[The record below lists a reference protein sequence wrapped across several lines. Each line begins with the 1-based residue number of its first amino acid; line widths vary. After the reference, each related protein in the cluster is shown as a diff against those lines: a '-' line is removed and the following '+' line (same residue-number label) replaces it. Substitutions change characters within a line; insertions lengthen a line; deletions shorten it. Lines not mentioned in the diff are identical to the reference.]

1 MSLLRKAYQNKRFK
15 AIALNL
21 LFCGISWAGI
31 AQESDKSIFEATIQK
46 KYNSEQG
53 QRVIEIAQSFLGKP
67 YVANTLESKKE
78 NLVVNLREFD
88 CSTLVESVLAI
99 SLCKNNSFEE
109 FKHNLETLRYR
120 FGHVNGYGSR
130 LHYFTDWLKENER
143 KGLIKDQTQICAGKP
158 YKKSVSFMTSHLPL
172 YPQLEDYRALE
183 AVKMAE
189 IELIRKSFFYIP
201 KAEVAKRESCI
212 QNGDIIA
219 ITTSKSGLDIS
230 HQGFAIVVNGR
241 VHLLH
246 ASQDLK
252 EVIISPEPLAEYL
265 AKHASQTGIMI
276 SRLVKK

>member
-1 MSLLRKAYQNKRFK
+1 MSLLKKAYHCKRFK

-46 KYNSEQG
+46 KYSSEQG
-53 QRVIEIAQSFLGKP
+53 QKVIEIAQTFLGKP
-67 YVANTLESKKE
+67 YVASTLESKKE

-143 KGLIKDQTQICAGKP
+143 KGLIKDQTQGCAGKP

-252 EVIISPEPLAEYL
+252 EVIISPEPLSEYL
-265 AKHASQTGIMI
+265 TKHASQTGIMI
-276 SRLVKK
+276 SRLIKK

>member
-1 MSLLRKAYQNKRFK
+1 MSLLKKAYHCKRFK

-46 KYNSEQG
+46 KYSSEQG
-53 QRVIEIAQSFLGKP
+53 QKVIEIAQTFLGKP
-67 YVANTLESKKE
+67 YVASTLESKKE

-143 KGLIKDQTQICAGKP
+143 KGLIKDQTQGCAGKP

-252 EVIISPEPLAEYL
+252 EVIISPEPLSEYL

-276 SRLVKK
+276 SRLIKK

>member
-1 MSLLRKAYQNKRFK
+1 MSLFKKAYSLKRFK
-15 AIALNL
+15 VIALNL
-21 LFCGISWAGI
+21 LFCGTSWAAM

-46 KYNSEQG
+46 KYSSEKG
-53 QRVIEIAQSFLGKP
+53 QRVIEIAQTFLGKP
-67 YVANTLESKKE
+67 YVAHTLESKKE
-78 NLVVNLREFD
+78 SVIVNLREFD

-99 SLCKNNSFEE
+99 SLCKNGSFEE
-109 FKHNLETLRYR
+109 FKRNLETLRYR

-143 KGLIKDQTQICAGKP
+143 KGLIKDQTQACAGKP
-158 YKKSVSFMTSHLPL
+158 YKKTVSFMTSHLPL

-189 IELIRKSFFYIP
+189 IELMRKSFFYIP
-201 KAEVAKRESCI
+201 KAEVAKKESCI

-219 ITTSKSGLDIS
+219 ITTSKNGLDIS
-230 HQGFAIVVNGR
+230 HQGLAIVVNGR

-265 AKHASQTGIMI
+265 AKHSSQTGIMI
-276 SRLVKK
+276 SRLVK